1 MTIRTSFVALILCFA
16 YAVMAKTEQLTLSEA
31 LDKGLVDVSF
41 TAKGGHE
48 GRCIQMDLV
57 SLHKRDIDLSIPA
70 GTHLASDDPSSQD
83 LMMVRAE
90 QTLLAK
96 GGKKRLY
103 IYAVCTQ
110 RSNSSPGEDELY
122 AYNGTADGNLLKLA
136 DYISTKRYYD
146 KQGAQLAVW
155 ILTDGGGLEDLYDDE
170 RDVQKDLQQFMSDLT
185 GMPVPWYT
193 KQLTNYEPGP
203 ERMSEPAIIH
213 AEYEYEF
220 KELVTIDLAVYNEAG
235 DTIKVI
241 KEDYQ
246 VPAKHY
252 GLRFTLTVIGLTR
265 GKYYVRLHADGD
277 LLDEREMTF

>member
-1 MTIRTSFVALILCFA
+1 MTVRTTIVAILLCLA
-16 YAVMAKTEQLTLSEA
+16 YAVMAKTDQLTLSEA
-31 LDKGLVDVSF
+31 IDQGLIKVDLI
-41 TAKGGHE
+41 AEGGHE
-48 GRCIQMDLV
+48 GKCVQMDLL
-57 SLHKRDIDLSIPA
+57 SLHKRDIELSIPA
-70 GTHLASDDPSSQD
+70 GTHFASIDTSSQD
-83 LMMVRAE
+83 LMMVKAE

-110 RSNSSPGEDELY
+110 RSNSSPDVDELY
-122 AYNGTADGNLLKLA
+122 AFNGTAEGNLKQLA

-146 KQGAQLAVW
+146 KGGAQLAIW

-170 RDVQKDLQQFMSDLT
+170 RDVQKDLQQFMADLT

-203 ERMSEPAIIH
+203 ERLTTPAVIR

-220 KELVTIDLAVYNEAG
+220 KELVKIDLAVFNEAG

-241 KEDYQ
+241 KEGYQ
-246 VPAKHY
+246 IPAKHY
-252 GLRFTLTVIGLTR
+252 GLRFTLTVNGLPK
-265 GKYYVRLHADGD
+265 GKYYVRLHADGE
-277 LLDEREMTF
+277 LLDEREMEF